1 MNITVSYKKI
11 FFLILSL
18 FTYNAYSQT
27 CSSIAM
33 ENAKSLNYL
42 INGSSKVDYSVNKEG
57 DRIYSIYKSGA
68 FEIKSYCY
76 CKNDTL
82 HIFKGESPQYTVTGT
97 DTTGYSIFGDCKIP
111 LHLKVGDSLLSYSEF
126 TTNSFSSSS
135 RQEAYKTSSYV
146 LGNYRYTT
154 AILHS
159 DIVNS
164 QFGTGTWTH
173 NFVNAVVAGEEK
185 ITFMGKEYTAY
196 KITSEMWMRTVL
208 SYSASSDDK
217 FLDKKNEKVSKKMNK
232 KAEKIADKMADNE
245 EGYKVTPIES
255 WFVPELGTYVKVLF
269 YNSQKILVTTKVE
282 LISLN

>member
-1 MNITVSYKKI
+1 MKNSIHYLATIV
-11 FFLILSL
+11 ILCFYS
-18 FTYNAYSQT
+18 YNAYNQT
-27 CSSIAM
+27 CSSITL
-33 ENAKSLNYL
+33 ENAKALNYL
-42 INGSSKVDYSVNKEG
+42 INGSTKVDYSVYKEG
-57 DRIYSIYKSGA
+57 DKIYSVYKAGTY
-68 FEIKSYCY
+68 EMKSYSV
-76 CKNDTL
+76 CKNDT
-82 HIFKGESPQYTVTGT
+82 IFMYKGESPQYTVTGT
-97 DTTGYSIFGDCKIP
+97 DTTGYSIFGACKIP
-111 LHLKVGDSLLSYSEF
+111 LHLKVGDSLLSYSEY

-164 QFGTGTWTH
+164 QFGMGTWTH

-185 ITFMGKEYTAY
+185 ITFMGKEYTAF
-196 KITSEMWMRTVL
+196 KINSEMWMRTVL

-217 FLDKKNEKVSKKMNK
+217 FLDKKNEKLSKKMNK
-232 KAEKIADKMADNE
+232 KSEKLADKMADNE

-282 LISLN
+282 LITIN